1 MSYPSDL
8 TLEQFALIE
17 SLIPPKKV
25 TKPPTH
31 SRFNLFNAILYCLV
45 SGCQWRMLPN
55 DLPPWKT
62 VYHYFNLWSEEEVFD
77 EMLKKSLN
85 KIEYNKAKR
94 NIQLYSLQTL
104 KVPKIQTSKQK
115 KIQGLM
121 EVKRLKESKKV

>member
-17 SLIPPKKV
+17 PLFPPKKL

-31 SRFNLFNAILYCLV
+31 SHFTLFNAILYALV

-85 KIEYNKAKR
+85 KIEYNKVKK
-94 NIQLYSLQTL
+94 NILLYFSPIH
-104 KVPKIQTSKQK
+104 KVPKTQTFKQK
-115 KIQGLM
+115 KIQGLTV
-121 EVKRLKESKKV
+121 VKRSKELKKV

>member
-17 SLIPPKKV
+17 PLFPHKKL

-31 SRFNLFNAILYCLV
+31 SHFDLFNAILYLLIT
-45 SGCQWRMLPN
+45 GCQWRMLPN

-62 VYHYFNLWSEEEVFD
+62 VYNYYNTWSEDEVFD

-85 KIEYNKAKR
+85 KIEYSKVKK
-94 NIQLYSLQTL
+94 NIQLYFSQIPKAPKTQIS
-104 KVPKIQTSKQK
+104 KVK
-115 KIQGLM
+115 KIQVLTAA
-121 EVKRLKESKKV
+121 KRLRESKKV

>member
-1 MSYPSDL
+1 MSYPLDL

-17 SLIPPKKV
+17 PLFPTKKL

-31 SRFNLFNAILYCLV
+31 TRFTLFNSILYALV

-94 NIQLYSLQTL
+94 NIQLYSLQTH
-104 KVPKIQTSKQK
+104 KVPKTQTSKQK
-115 KIQGLM
+115 KNR
-121 EVKRLKESKKV
+121 V